1 MNEKEFITELKKLN
15 IEVTPLMLERLEK
28 YYNLLIEYN
37 QKINLTRITEKQDV
51 YLKHFYDSIT
61 LIKAIDLNQNLKVC
75 DIGTGAGFPG
85 LVLKI
90 VFPNLQI
97 TLVDALNKRI
107 NFLNIVIKELNLKNI
122 NTVHDRAEIFIRKNN
137 ETYDLITCRAVSKLN
152 IISELCIP
160 GLKINGYFIPMKA
173 NIDEEIKNTKYLQT
187 LGAKIENIITFKL
200 PKQDINRNLIIIK
213 KIRKTIINIH
223 QNQHPSSKPPIKQSI
238 KIRI

>member
-137 ETYDLITCRAVSKLN
+137 DLITCRAVSKLN

-213 KIRKTIINIH
+213 KIRKTDNNYPRNYDKILK
-223 QNQHPSSKPPIKQSI
+223 HPL
-238 KIRI
+238 

>member
-15 IEVTPLMLERLEK
+15 IEVTPLMIERLEK

-122 NTVHDRAEIFIRKNN
+122 NTVHDRAEIFIRKNY

-213 KIRKTIINIH
+213 KIRKTDNNYPRNYDKILK
-223 QNQHPSSKPPIKQSI
+223 HPL
-238 KIRI
+238 

>member
-1 MNEKEFITELKKLN
+1 MNEKEFITELNKLN

-160 GLKINGYFIPMKA
+160 GLKIKGYFIPMKA

-213 KIRKTIINIH
+213 KIRKTDNNYPRNYDKILK
-223 QNQHPSSKPPIKQSI
+223 HPL
-238 KIRI
+238 

>member
-1 MNEKEFITELKKLN
+1 MNEKEFITELNKLN

-213 KIRKTIINIH
+213 KIRKTDNNYPRNYDKILK
-223 QNQHPSSKPPIKQSI
+223 HPL
-238 KIRI
+238 

>member
-97 TLVDALNKRI
+97 TLVDALNKR
-107 NFLNIVIKELNLKNI
+107 
-122 NTVHDRAEIFIRKNN
+122 AEIFIRKNN

-213 KIRKTIINIH
+213 KIRKTDNNYPRNYDKILK
-223 QNQHPSSKPPIKQSI
+223 HPL
-238 KIRI
+238 

>member
-1 MNEKEFITELKKLN
+1 MNEKEFITELNKLN

-122 NTVHDRAEIFIRKNN
+122 NTVHDRAEIYIRKNN

-213 KIRKTIINIH
+213 KIRKTDNNYPRNYDKILK
-223 QNQHPSSKPPIKQSI
+223 HPL
-238 KIRI
+238 

>member
-1 MNEKEFITELKKLN
+1 MTINEFIENLKELGININEEQLKMLN
-15 IEVTPLMLERLEK
+15 TYYEMLVK
-28 YYNLLIEYN
+28 YNEN
-37 QKINLTRITEKQDV
+37 VNLTAITLKEDV
-51 YLKHFYDSIT
+51 YLKHFYDSLT
-61 LIKAIDLNQNLKVC
+61 LIKAISLNQKLSIC
-75 DIGTGAGFPG
+75 DVGTGAGFPG

-90 VFPNLQI
+90 IFPTLSV

-213 KIRKTIINIH
+213 KIRKTDNNYPRNYDKILK
-223 QNQHPSSKPPIKQSI
+223 HPL
-238 KIRI
+238 